1 MQICNS
7 AETSEG
13 ETSEWEDM
21 SDEEAV
27 PDSEE
32 EATPDSENAVASNS
46 EKQVSSN
53 SEHTGVIVE
62 NVN

>member
-7 AETSEG
+7 AETSE
-13 ETSEWEDM
+13 WEDI

-32 EATPDSENAVASNS
+32 EATSDSENAVASNS
-46 EKQVSSN
+46 VKQVSSN

-62 NVN
+62 CKLNV

>member
-7 AETSEG
+7 A

-21 SDEEAV
+21 SDEEAA

-32 EATPDSENAVASNS
+32 SDSENAVASNS

-53 SEHTGVIVE
+53 LEHTGIIVE